1 MNKLFI
7 ISFLLIF
14 TLGCRHDLRPD
25 EAHGAETVT
34 LCRNIYYKEYT
45 EDAIHSAL
53 NEVAKREDNCD
64 RFYTGFREYDL
75 GFELGRALANGMRTK
90 CHTTYYGNQA
100 DTVCN

>member
-34 LCRNIYYKEYT
+34 LCKNIYYKEYT

-53 NEVAKREDNCD
+53 NEVA
-64 RFYTGFREYDL
+64 
-75 GFELGRALANGMRTK
+75 NGMRTN